1 MDTHLHHDRHLHKE
15 EHMKSSDALRDIV
28 IGMSD
33 GLTVPFALA
42 AGLSGAVDST
52 SIIVIAGIAEVA
64 AGSIAMGLGG
74 YLAGKTEQ
82 DHYNSEEKREYYEVA
97 NLRDREI
104 EETKEFFANIGLS
117 KELQDKAADEISQD
131 KKQWVDFMMKYEL
144 GLEKPDPKRATKSAL
159 NIGLSYVVGGLVPLS
174 PYFFLSSS
182 TEALK
187 ISALVTLI
195 CLFVFGFFKSK
206 LTGINPWWGA
216 LRVMLIGAVAA
227 GAAFSVAKLFEG

>member
-1 MDTHLHHDRHLHKE
+1 MDTHLHHDLPHTETHL
-15 EHMKSSDALRDIV
+15 KSSDFLRDIV

-42 AGLSGAVDST
+42 AGLSGAVDNS
-52 SIIVIAGIAEVA
+52 SIIVIAGIAEIA

-82 DHYNSEEKREYYEVA
+82 DHYNSELKREFYEVE
-97 NLRDREI
+97 NLRQREI

-117 KELQDKAADEISQD
+117 ESLQTQATEEIAQD
-131 KKQWVDFMMKYEL
+131 KKRWVDFMMKYEL
-144 GLEKPDPKRATKSAL
+144 GLDKPDPARAKKSAM
-159 NIGLSYVVGGLVPLS
+159 NIGLSYVAGGIIPLS
-174 PYFFLSSS
+174 PYFFITDS

-187 ISALVTLI
+187 ISVIATLI
-195 CLFVFGFFKSK
+195 CLFIFGYFKSK
-206 LTGINPWWGA
+206 FTGVNKLSGA

-227 GAAFSVAKLFEG
+227 GAAFGVAKILEG